1 MLIEFPSVGRRLA
14 VESFLVCLMFKQ
26 LLGLIWRK
34 LPKWTRHALVVTT
47 QTSFTVSAGV
57 IVVNAERQV
66 LLLNHVLRPKSG
78 WGIPGGFLKANEQ
91 PAEAA
96 RREIFEETNLKIS
109 DVQLIEAR
117 TIKRHVEFIFSAAT
131 NDQALKLSREIF
143 DARWFALYEI
153 PAEINRQ
160 DRRLI
165 ERALSEIGEKRGLG
179 YSVGK

>member
-1 MLIEFPSVGRRLA
+1 
-14 VESFLVCLMFKQ
+14 MFKQ
-26 LLGLIWRK
+26 ILATVWRK
-34 LPKWTRHALVVTT
+34 LPKWTRGALVSAT

-57 IVVNAERQV
+57 IVVNDENQI

-78 WGIPGGFLKANEQ
+78 WGIPGGFLKAGEQ

-96 RREIFEETNLKIS
+96 RREIFEETGLKIS
-109 DVQLIEAR
+109 NVQFIEAR
-117 TIKRHVEFIFSAAT
+117 TIKRHVEFIFSAAANGAAPT
-131 NDQALKLSREIF
+131 LSREIF

-160 DRRLI
+160 DRGLI
-165 ERALSEIGEKRGLG
+165 ERAVGIGEKDGLG